1 MIEFQASKSIYLSA
15 GIIFDSQIIPGQ
27 AICPRSIK
35 KDYMIRKLAL
45 AALIICAFSLQA
57 QEVRTFDGIGNNLQN
72 PAWGAAHS
80 HVRWFVTN
88 GYADG
93 MNMPGGMDR
102 PNPRVISNALFAQE
116 GNINDALALS
126 DYVWVFGQFIDHDI
140 TLVENMVTEPLMI
153 PVPAGDQVMD
163 PFGTGQVVIPMFR
176 NVYDPS
182 TGTSPD
188 NPRTHMNEIS
198 SFIDGSAVY
207 GSDVYRANW
216 LRSFQNGKMKV
227 SQGNLLPFNT
237 VTGEFNDPV
246 DPAAPFMGDDVQP
259 GRKQFVAGDIRANE
273 NVLLIA
279 FHTIFVREHNRIC
292 DELLSKNP
300 ALSDEMLYQQA
311 RRMVIGHIQSI
322 VYDEWLPAMGV
333 ILDEYKGYDPEA
345 DPNIMNVFSAAAFR
359 LGHTLL
365 SPVIRRMDENGET
378 IPLGDIELRDAFFQ
392 PLEVLRAGGLDPYF
406 KGMGAQ
412 IQQALDCKVIDDVRN
427 FLFGPPGAG
436 GLDLASINI
445 MRGRERGLPDFNT
458 VRADFGLEPVTEFR
472 QICSFEETI
481 SVIEDLYGTV
491 DNIDAWVGLL
501 AEDHMPQALFGE
513 TIMEIMHVQFQNL
526 RDGDRFF
533 YMIDPGLSDEDIDE
547 IRNTRFSDI
556 IRRNTN
562 IKLMQDNVFF
572 AMEHEDI
579 PFANAIVLPVEL
591 DATLFPNPV
600 VDELH
605 IKVYTFETAD
615 LNVEI
620 LNNAGMVVQEF
631 RTPVKPGE
639 NKFTVDIEKPFS
651 PGLYF
656 VHLNMGDD
664 IRNVL
669 RFVVP

>member
-1 MIEFQASKSIYLSA
+1 
-15 GIIFDSQIIPGQ
+15 
-27 AICPRSIK
+27 
-35 KDYMIRKLAL
+35 MIRKLAL
-45 AALIICAFSLQA
+45 VALFFSVLSLQA
-57 QEVRTFDGIGNNLQN
+57 QEIRTYDGIGNNLQY
-72 PAWGAAHS
+72 PEWGAAHS
-80 HVRWFVTN
+80 NVRWFVSN

-93 MNMPGGMDR
+93 MSMPAGQDR

-116 GNINDALALS
+116 GKINSALALS
-126 DYVWVFGQFIDHDI
+126 DYVWVFGQFIDHDV
-140 TLVENMVTEPLMI
+140 TLVENLVTEPLMI
-153 PVPAGDQVMD
+153 PVPADDALMD
-163 PFGTGQVVIPMFR
+163 PFGTGQVMIPMFR
-176 NVYDPS
+176 NVFDPA
-182 TGTSPD
+182 TGTSPE
-188 NPRTHMNEIS
+188 NPRTHINAIS

-207 GSDVYRANW
+207 GSDTYRANW
-216 LRSFQNGKMKV
+216 LRSFQEGKLKV
-227 SQGNLLPFNT
+227 SEGNLMPFNT
-237 VTGEFNDPV
+237 VTGEFNDPI
-246 DPAAPFMGDDVQP
+246 DPSAPFMADDVQP

-292 DELLSKNP
+292 DELLSRNP
-300 ALSDEMLYQQA
+300 ALSDEAVYQHA

-333 ILDEYKGYDPEA
+333 ILDPYQGYQPDVDPS
-345 DPNIMNVFSAAAFR
+345 IMNVFSAAAFR

-365 SPVIRRMDENGET
+365 SPVIHRMGANGET

-412 IQQALDCKVIDDVRN
+412 IQQELDCKVIDDVRN

-458 VRADFGLEPVTEFR
+458 IRVDMGLEPVQDFR
-472 QICSFEETI
+472 EICSQGETI
-481 SVIEDLYGTV
+481 SVIEELYGSV

-501 AEDHMPQALFGE
+501 AEDHMPEALFGE
-513 TIMEIMHVQFQNL
+513 TIMEIMHLQFQNL

-533 YMIDPGLSDEDIDE
+533 FMIDPGLSDEEKDE

-556 IRRNTN
+556 IRRNTD

-572 AMEHEDI
+572 AMEHDDI

-591 DATLFPNPV
+591 DATIFPNPV

-605 IKVYTFETAD
+605 IKVYTFETDD
-615 LNVEI
+615 LKVEI
-620 LNNAGMVVQEF
+620 LNSTGMVVQDF
-631 RTPVKPGE
+631 TTPVKPGE
-639 NKFTVDIEKPFS
+639 NKFIVDFDRPYA

-656 VHLNMGDD
+656 VHLYIGDNA
-664 IRNVL
+664 RNVL
-669 RFVVP
+669 RFIVP